1 MISTRRNLILG
12 AGAGLALA
20 GCDTPSRPGARDVL
34 AAGQPAAL
42 LIWALAR
49 DRLLGWPRKPGAD
62 ALRALAPGA
71 AALPQ
76 LGALTTGGAPSS
88 LEALAALHPRLILDY
103 GDVGDEHQAL
113 ADRLKGRLGV
123 EWRLIDGA
131 LTRTPQAIRQAG
143 ALLGVPDKAEALA
156 GRATAILADWGARR
170 DGPSF
175 YYARGGDG
183 LETAFHGALATEV
196 LEGAGWTNVA
206 VGARDIGRVSR
217 EQVVAWN
224 PHTLVTLDAR
234 FARAIQHDPVWR
246 RRPDGATRP
255 LLLIPDSPFG
265 WIDRPPSVN
274 RLLGC
279 AWLADPEGSILGLAE
294 LTRALYGMSATE
306 TARPRWIA

>member
-1 MISTRRNLILG
+1 MLG
-12 AGAGLALA
+12 AGAGLTLA
-20 GCDTPSRPGARDVL
+20 GCGPRARPGVRDVL

-49 DRLLGWPRKPGAD
+49 DRLLGWPRKPTAE
-62 ALRALAPGA
+62 ALRALAPEA

-88 LEALAALHPRLILDY
+88 LETLAALHPRLILDY

-123 EWRLIDGA
+123 DWRLIDGA
-131 LTRTPQAIRQAG
+131 LTRTPQAIREAG
-143 ALLGVPDKAEALA
+143 RLLGVNARAESLA
-156 GRATAILADWGARR
+156 GRAAAVLADWGARR
-170 DGPSF
+170 EARSF

-196 LEGAGWTNVA
+196 LEGAGWNNVA
-206 VGARDIGRVSR
+206 VGGRDIGRVSR
-217 EQVVAWN
+217 EQVAAWN

-234 FARAIQHDPVWR
+234 FADAIRHDPLWR
-246 RRPDGATRP
+246 ERPDGSTRP

-279 AWLADPEGSILGLAE
+279 AWLADPAGSVMQLAD

-306 TARPRWIA
+306 VPKPRWIG